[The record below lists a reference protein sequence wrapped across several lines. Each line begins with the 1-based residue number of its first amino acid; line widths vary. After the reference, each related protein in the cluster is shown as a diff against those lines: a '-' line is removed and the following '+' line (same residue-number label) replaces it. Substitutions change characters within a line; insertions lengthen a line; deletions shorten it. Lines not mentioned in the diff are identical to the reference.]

1 MWTVPQFIN
10 VIFNVMTFL
19 RMLRSWLG
27 RKIRQAD
34 FCIDLKVSACLFFY
48 QESAAAS
55 RTVRLAYGSPMR
67 TWA

>member
-1 MWTVPQFIN
+1 MDRPRFFRRFISA
-10 VIFNVMTFL
+10 VTFY
-19 RMLRSWLG
+19 RIPRPWPG

-34 FCIDLKVSACLFFY
+34 FFIDLKVSACLFFY